1 MDNSRDI
8 REEDRARLADGEVQ
22 EVTIHDGA
30 HDHRSTDN
38 ETRRLIILPME
49 APRDGPL
56 SGNRSSAHHTHP
68 TSFVRPSNTTVDPGH
83 LITPSPVDPSLLPN
97 VSQTGHLHSRNLSAN
112 RFSTNPIAHP
122 SSNST
127 KPTNNHHQQQQQP
140 SLTLNQPILNLDPES
155 NQQQQQP
162 NHQTRPQN
170 DSHQRPSKRPRYAI
184 GMQSNHQNQNNNN
197 NTNNLTSSSS
207 SSIQP
212 PLYSDDEDDEMS
224 EARPANSS
232 IINNINNNHSSTSR
246 PQHSKSPNNPT
257 IHPPQD
263 LQSLLKNFS
272 DGLRA
277 LAPHLIS
284 SSPPAPDGHQSLN
297 PDSQVDQPNQS
308 HPLPHPLHPPWP
320 MISDIDREE
329 IVRLLLQ
336 SLKEIGYPAAA
347 MTLEVESGFSLDPS
361 PEITSF
367 RQNVLNGKWLEVD
380 ELLQKEYLKYC
391 DHSQISSSPL
401 SPVYNKHDSCDNRIA
416 KSLFGVDVHVLKL
429 ARFLVIQ
436 EKYLELLESRQI
448 RKALVVLRS
457 EIAPLVTP
465 PGQNGSTPNLK
476 SKSSISGIGL
486 SFNGKLSSPTGNGAL
501 TGWTNNQDDDPG
513 VQRLCLLSSLM
524 MCGTSDEV
532 RERAEWDGVA
542 NGSRVKLLEELQEL
556 IPPQKLLPHQ
566 RLPRLLEQSKT
577 LQRLQCLY
585 HVTNPKISLLSNH
598 TCSRSAFPTET
609 SHVLSRHTDEV
620 WRIEWAHDGRRLA
633 SADRAKT
640 CIIWKV
646 KSNPAASSSSASNPV
661 GSNRDSPRMPRSSRF
676 SGPSSPDK
684 KPSSRRTQ
692 LGSQDEELEFEV
704 DLVLDRHPAGI
715 ACIAWSPDDS
725 VLLTGSDSTITMW
738 NTRTGDCIATMVKH
752 AYDVGALSW
761 LPDGRSFVSGG
772 LDTNVLF
779 WDLKGQ
785 NTYKWQVGP
794 TRINDLAV
802 SPDGKRLVVI
812 GTAAVDPSDDHHS
825 ASAQESANPAHSV
838 DDSPAR
844 LHHQSQSALLD
855 NHRSSHATAT
865 PTAAAAASGD
875 SGKQGRIHIF
885 NIPEKRQIAMIPL
898 SPDLTCVSIS
908 DDSKYALINQSP
920 NQVLLYSLEEQK
932 LIRRYVGQKQGRFI
946 IRSCFGGLDRNFV
959 LSGSEDGKI
968 YVWHME
974 TGALIEVLAG
984 HGEGTVNAVA
994 WNSVDPPLFA
1004 SASDDHTVRIWQAPN
1019 DKRSS
1024 TTPAIDH
1031 HHPSSSSKET
1041 SNGDGILPNTNNH
1054 QNILELLNHH
1064 HHPHSPPP
1072 PPPPPDPVD
1081 LAHIRQHPDP
1091 DDLDDHDHL
1100 EQPLLI
1106 ESLDHDLDDQHET
1119 IY

>member
-1 MDNSRDI
+1 MICDI
-8 REEDRARLADGEVQ
+8 PPCCSCDLITSSD
-22 EVTIHDGA
+22 
-30 HDHRSTDN
+30 SFF
-38 ETRRLIILPME
+38 RLILHQTQ
-49 APRDGPL
+49 L
-56 SGNRSSAHHTHP
+56 SQP
-68 TSFVRPSNTTVDPGH
+68 TTTTTNNNH
-83 LITPSPVDPSLLPN
+83 LSL
-97 VSQTGHLHSRNLSAN
+97 
-112 RFSTNPIAHP
+112 STNP
-122 SSNST
+122 SSTWILNQ
-127 KPTNNHHQQQQQP
+127 TNNNN
-140 SLTLNQPILNLDPES
+140 NQTIGLDLKTIHIKGP
-155 NQQQQQP
+155 
-162 NHQTRPQN
+162 
-170 DSHQRPSKRPRYAI
+170 KRPRYAI

-197 NTNNLTSSSS
+197 NTNNSHHHHHHPSNPH
-207 SSIQP
+207 SIRMTRMMRCQKP
-212 PLYSDDEDDEMS
+212 DQQT
-224 EARPANSS
+224 
-232 IINNINNNHSSTSR
+232 HQSSTTSTTITL
-246 PQHSKSPNNPT
+246 QHPDHSTPSPNNPT

-284 SSPPAPDGHQSLN
+284 SSPAAPDGHQSLN

-320 MISDIDREE
+320 MVSDIDREE

-401 SPVYNKHDSCDNRIA
+401 SPVYNKHDSCDNRIT

-465 PGQNGSTPNLK
+465 PPERLD
-476 SKSSISGIGL
+476 SKPQIKIIYL
-486 SFNGKLSSPTGNGAL
+486 RHRPVVQCKLSSPTGNGAL

-865 PTAAAAASGD
+865 ICCCCCFW
-875 SGKQGRIHIF
+875 RF
-885 NIPEKRQIAMIPL
+885 WMIPL

-946 IRSCFGGLDRNFV
+946 IRSFWRLRSELRPEWKDCKCGRLEFGR
-959 LSGSEDGKI
+959 S
-968 YVWHME
+968 
-974 TGALIEVLAG
+974 T
-984 HGEGTVNAVA
+984 
-994 WNSVDPPLFA
+994 SVA

-1019 DKRSS
+1019 HKRSS

-1031 HHPSSSSKET
+1031 HHPSSSSKENLKRGRYP
-1041 SNGDGILPNTNNH
+1041 S
-1054 QNILELLNHH
+1054 
-1064 HHPHSPPP
+1064 
-1072 PPPPPDPVD
+1072 
-1081 LAHIRQHPDP
+1081 
-1091 DDLDDHDHL
+1091 
-1100 EQPLLI
+1100 
-1106 ESLDHDLDDQHET
+1106 
-1119 IY
+1119 